1 MNSSKVLLGVLGGV
15 AAGAIAGILF
25 APAKG
30 SKTRKRI
37 VNKGKGYAN
46 DVKGKFD
53 KVTKDFSN
61 QYETI
66 LQEAKDM
73 VSDLQER

>member
-15 AAGAIAGILF
+15 AVGAIAGILF

-37 VNKGKGYAN
+37 LNKGKDYADSLKEKFEELSQ
-46 DVKGKFD
+46 DVTD
-53 KVTKDFSN
+53 K
-61 QYETI
+61 YEN
-66 LQEAKDM
+66 LLEEAKGM
-73 VSDLQER
+73 LTEK

>member
-46 DVKGKFD
+46 GVKEKFD

-66 LQEAKDM
+66 LQEAKEM
-73 VSDLQER
+73 VSDHQDR

>member
-46 DVKGKFD
+46 DVKDKFEQA
-53 KVTKDFSN
+53 TKDFSD

-66 LQEAKDM
+66 LQVSKEL
-73 VSDLQER
+73 VSDHQEK

>member
-46 DVKGKFD
+46 DVKEKFD
-53 KVTKDFSN
+53 KVSKDFSN

-66 LQEAKDM
+66 LQEAKEM
-73 VSDLQER
+73 VSDHQDK